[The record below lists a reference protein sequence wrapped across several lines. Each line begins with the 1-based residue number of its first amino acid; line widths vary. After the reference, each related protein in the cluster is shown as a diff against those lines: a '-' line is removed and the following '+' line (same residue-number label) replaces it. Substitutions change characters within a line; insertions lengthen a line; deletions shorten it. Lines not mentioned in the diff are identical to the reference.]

1 MANNSSGSSVG
12 SAAAAGGVASM
23 SGVAGSLNNSSNSDL
38 WRECVDWLTRCQII
52 QPDHMANAPTSEIR
66 VLALTLRDGV
76 LLCNLVMH
84 LDPTC
89 MDASQMNRRPQMAQ
103 VSWMFKILIIYFRNF
118 IYSLILKLNF
128 LIIL

>member
-1 MANNSSGSSVG
+1 MANNSSGSSIG
-12 SAAAAGGVASM
+12 SAAAVMGVGNM
-23 SGVAGSLNNSSNSDL
+23 PGVTGAVAASLNNSSNIDL

-103 VSWMFKILIIYFRNF
+103 VRKFFYYLI
-118 IYSLILKLNF
+118 
-128 LIIL
+128 